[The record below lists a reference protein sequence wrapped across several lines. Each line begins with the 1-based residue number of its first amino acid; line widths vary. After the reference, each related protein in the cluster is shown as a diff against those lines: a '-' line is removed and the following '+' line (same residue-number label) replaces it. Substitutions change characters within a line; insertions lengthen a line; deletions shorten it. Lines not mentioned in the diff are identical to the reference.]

1 MTTRIKKTIALIGI
15 VLSIALF
22 AGSLPVLAE
31 IVQGAHIYLP
41 IVLKAE
47 STPEPTPEP
56 GDLDNPGFEE
66 GQTGWTFYHN
76 YGADIVT
83 NYRQHSGQYS
93 ARLGSDSLNNLESYI
108 SQQVVVP
115 NGQYVLSY
123 WHYIDS
129 QETYCPEYTR
139 YDYVSIQINGVEVDF
154 YDLCDDGSVVNRT
167 WVNYRVNLF
176 GYQGQNVSLKV
187 YYFNDATIESDFF
200 VDDFTFEYP

>member
-15 VLSIALF
+15 VILIALF

-31 IVQGAHIYLP
+31 IVQGTHIYLP

-47 STPEPTPEP
+47 AP
-56 GDLDNPGFEE
+56 GDIDNPGFEE

-76 YGADIVT
+76 YGAQIVT
-83 NYRQHSGQYS
+83 NMLKHSGQNS
-93 ARLGSDSLNNLESYI
+93 ARLGSDSLNNLNSYI

-115 NGQYVLSY
+115 NGQYMLSY

-129 QETYCPEYTR
+129 QETYCPEFTR
-139 YDYVSIQINGVEVDF
+139 YDYVSIQINGDEVDF

-187 YYFNDATIESDFF
+187 YYLNDATIVSDFF